1 MSLVLATGGLGF
13 IGSHTCINLINKGYD
28 VLVVDSLINSHEDIY
43 LKILDIIDLKKNSNR
58 GNIFFKKGD
67 LLNKLFVEKIFKENI
82 IDTVVHFAGLK
93 SVEESVKNPLK
104 YWYTNINITINILN
118 TMENYKCYKFI
129 FSSSATIYKTVNSI
143 KLVENH
149 QTIPFNAYGNTKL
162 SIERILED
170 MYLSNRGKW
179 KIINLRYFNPAG
191 AHHSGLI
198 GENPNQNSSNLFP
211 KIAKVIFGNN
221 KILSVFGNDWPTK
234 DGTCIRDY
242 IHIEDLAD
250 AHVNAI
256 NFLENNKPQIK
267 SINIGTGLG
276 SSVLDVINTY
286 SRINKI
292 EIPYQFKKRRKGD
305 VPYLVADNKLSK
317 KLFNWYPKKNLE
329 VMCKD
334 SFNFLK
340 NLYH

>member
-43 LKILDIIDLKKNSNR
+43 LKILDIINLKKNPNR

-67 LLNKLFVEKIFKENI
+67 LLNKLFVEQIFKENK

-129 FSSSATIYKTVNSI
+129 FSSSATIYKTVRSI

-170 MYLSNRGKW
+170 MYLSKKGKW
-179 KIINLRYFNPAG
+179 KIINLRYFNPVG

-211 KIAKVIFGNN
+211 L
-221 KILSVFGNDWPTK
+221 ILE
-234 DGTCIRDY
+234 R
-242 IHIEDLAD
+242 
-250 AHVNAI
+250 
-256 NFLENNKPQIK
+256 
-267 SINIGTGLG
+267 
-276 SSVLDVINTY
+276 
-286 SRINKI
+286 
-292 EIPYQFKKRRKGD
+292 
-305 VPYLVADNKLSK
+305 
-317 KLFNWYPKKNLE
+317 
-329 VMCKD
+329 
-334 SFNFLK
+334 
-340 NLYH
+340 